1 MELLVSRGR
10 KNKKEKSRENW
21 MQIEDRNPIIRIN
34 EILIPISRVY
44 ESVSYIFDYI

>member
-1 MELLVSRGR
+1 
-10 KNKKEKSRENW
+10 

-44 ESVSYIFDYI
+44 ESVSYIFYYIQDIGYSKLADITRY